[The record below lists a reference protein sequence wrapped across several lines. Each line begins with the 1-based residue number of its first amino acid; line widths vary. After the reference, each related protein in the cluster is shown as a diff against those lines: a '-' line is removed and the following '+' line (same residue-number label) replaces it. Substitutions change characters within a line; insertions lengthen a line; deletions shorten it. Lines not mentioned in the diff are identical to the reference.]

1 MVPRQHHS
9 KPSGSV
15 RQAQNQRLGRI
26 CLIRLGTSTPIT
38 GRKNGVYRKMN
49 YLICYDLDKPGQD
62 YSDLIPAL
70 QKLGAKRIEMS
81 VGLLSSTMLS
91 AVQIVNHLSQ
101 FIDSNDRVLVVACQ
115 NLAAWRNLMI
125 SDNTVRQILAA

>member
-1 MVPRQHHS
+1 VS
-9 KPSGSV
+9 
-15 RQAQNQRLGRI
+15 
-26 CLIRLGTSTPIT
+26 
-38 GRKNGVYRKMN
+38 

-81 VGLLSSTMLS
+81 VWLLFSTNLTPL
-91 AVQIVNHLSQ
+91 QIINHLAQ
-101 FIDSNDRVLVVACQ
+101 FVDSNDRILVVACQ

-125 SDNTVRQILAA
+125 HDDAVRQILAA